1 MANEFT
7 IVTSMRYSS
16 GNDSQVLKDQY
27 TADQTSVPLGGAP
40 GVQNVG
46 TTHEV
51 LGISGLLNLGIA
63 YFKNL
68 DETNF
73 VDIGVDVAST
83 FYPLIRLLP
92 GESTVFR
99 FTATATPY
107 LKADT
112 APVRVQGT
120 VYED

>member
-1 MANEFT
+1 MANEFNIT
-7 IVTSMRYSS
+7 TAMRYLS
-16 GNDSQVLKDQY
+16 GNDYVNLKDSYQV
-27 TADQTSVPLGGAP
+27 DQTSVPLGGAP

-51 LGISGLLNLGIA
+51 LGVSGLLNLGMA

-68 DETNF
+68 DDTNF
-73 VDIGVDVAST
+73 VDIGVDVAAT

-99 FTATATPY
+99 FTATSTPY

-112 APVRVQGT
+112 AAVRVQAA

>member
-7 IVTSMRYSS
+7 ISTSMRYSS
-16 GNDSQVLKDQY
+16 GNDAETRKDQY
-27 TADQTSVPLGGAP
+27 NVDQTSVPLGGGP
-40 GVQNVG
+40 GVQSIG
-46 TTHEV
+46 TTHEA
-51 LGISGLLNLGIA
+51 LNTTGLTNLGIA

-68 DETNF
+68 DDTNF
-73 VDIGVDVAST
+73 VDIGVDVSAA

-99 FTATATPY
+99 FSATSTPY

-112 APVRVQGT
+112 AAVRVQAS
-120 VYED
+120 VHED

>member
-1 MANEFT
+1 MANEFNIT
-7 IVTSMRYSS
+7 TAMRYLS
-16 GNDSQVLKDQY
+16 GNDYVNLKDSYQV
-27 TADQTSVPLGGAP
+27 DQTSVPLGGAP

-51 LGISGLLNLGIA
+51 LEVSGLLNLGMA

-68 DETNF
+68 DDTNF
-73 VDIGVDVAST
+73 VDIGVDVAAT

-99 FTATATPY
+99 FTATSTPY

-112 APVRVQGT
+112 AAVRVQAA

>member
-1 MANEFT
+1 MANEFNIT
-7 IVTSMRYSS
+7 TAMRYLS
-16 GNDSQVLKDQY
+16 GNDYVNLKDSYQV
-27 TADQTSVPLGGAP
+27 DQVSVPLGGAP

-51 LGISGLLNLGIA
+51 LEVSGLLNLGMA

-68 DETNF
+68 DDTNF
-73 VDIGVDVAST
+73 VDIGVDVAAT

-99 FTATATPY
+99 FTATSTPY

-112 APVRVQGT
+112 AAVRVQAA